1 MAKQRV
7 GLSSFFSPD
16 QKGFTEQFA
25 EYAGIQRARKE
36 AALGEIRKT
45 LSEKQVYSA
54 YAANANKL
62 LEDQVKQ
69 IAGSLDVD
77 PTAYTD
83 SVNDYL
89 KYYNYSEQFKG
100 FINEAAASYKA
111 DKEVDY
117 NTALKAIQEQ
127 YVKTGDLDELEQN
140 IINGVDAEKV
150 LLETPGALKADEII
164 KSRLEKLGSVDKLVD
179 VASRSLKPE
188 ESGYPFLYQD
198 SLAIRQRINNAIE
211 FDDKGNVKVKDAAEL
226 ERLGILDTM
235 FEDGR
240 VDAVVKQR
248 LTSEGKEITADNKK
262 QALREMI
269 SPFASGQ
276 FERKEEVRMIQNPT
290 YQAARSGV
298 ASRAAGEG
306 EKGKPVELLA
316 SKLDNMYTGVY
327 SLAAGGTSPDW
338 KTYKSKNQ
346 SPAGRPYTHYS
357 PIFNG
362 TVADIS
368 GKNYAIDGMFMDDD
382 FNLYIRGRE
391 VIKGDA
397 GPEADKRTPSDR
409 AAAAKAAALGEKAE
423 SKVSYGNQRVFA
435 FDPGQISMESTT
447 AGLRDD
453 FNLFATEARKQYRE
467 FKSGVKGRSQMTVE
481 DMIKQR
487 TAGQQSQQAG
497 EDVFDVKNPK

>member
-100 FINEAAASYKA
+100 FINDAAASYKA

-127 YVKTGDLDELEQN
+127 YVKTGNLDELEQN

-150 LLETPGALKADEII
+150 LLETPGALKADEVI
-164 KSRLEKLGSVDKLVD
+164 KSRLEKLGSVDKLVET
-179 VASRSLKPE
+179 AQKALKPE
-188 ESGYPFLYQD
+188 ESGYPFIYQETD
-198 SLAIRQRINNAIE
+198 SIRQRINNAIE
-211 FDDKGNVKVKDAAEL
+211 FDANGNIQVKDAAEL

-240 VDAVVKQR
+240 VEAVVKQR
-248 LTSEGKEITADNKK
+248 LTSEGKEITEENKRE
-262 QALREMI
+262 ALRNMI

-276 FERKEEVRMIQNPT
+276 LEKKEEVRMIEDPR
-290 YQAARSGV
+290 YKAALNRVSSSASG
-298 ASRAAGEG
+298 AG
-306 EKGKPVELLA
+306 EKGKSLELLS

-382 FNLYIRGRE
+382 FNLYLRGRE
-391 VIKGDA
+391 IIKEEA
-397 GPEADKRTPSDR
+397 GPSIPAGTS
-409 AAAAKAAALGEKAE
+409 AAKAAALKEKAE
-423 SKVSYGNQRVFA
+423 PKISYGEEQRIFA
-435 FDPGQISMESTT
+435 FDPMQIALQSTT

-453 FNLFATEARKQYRE
+453 FNTFAAEARNQYRA
-467 FKSGVKGRSQMTVE
+467 FKQGAIGESQKSPYE
-481 DMIKQR
+481 Q
-487 TAGQQSQQAG
+487 
-497 EDVFDVKNPK
+497 VKNRMQKQQETKKIVPFDKIIKE

>member
-54 YAANANKL
+54 YAANVNKL

-100 FINEAAASYKA
+100 FINDAAASYKA

-127 YVKTGDLDELEQN
+127 YVKTGNLDELEQN

-150 LLETPGALKADEII
+150 LLETPGALKADEVI
-164 KSRLEKLGSVDKLVD
+164 KSRLEKLGSVDKLVET
-179 VASRSLKPE
+179 AQKALKPE
-188 ESGYPFLYQD
+188 ESGYPFIYQETD
-198 SLAIRQRINNAIE
+198 SIRQRINNAIE
-211 FDDKGNVKVKDAAEL
+211 FDANGNIQVKDAAEL

-240 VDAVVKQR
+240 VEAVVKQR
-248 LTSEGKEITADNKK
+248 LTSEGKEITEENKRE
-262 QALREMI
+262 ALRNMI

-276 FERKEEVRMIQNPT
+276 LEKKEEVRMIEDPR
-290 YQAARSGV
+290 YKAALNRVSSSASG
-298 ASRAAGEG
+298 AG
-306 EKGKPVELLA
+306 EKGKSLELLS

-338 KTYKSKNQ
+338 KTYRSRNQ

-382 FNLYIRGRE
+382 FNLYLRGRE

-397 GPEADKRTPSDR
+397 GPKYDTTTAAGR
-409 AAAAKAAALGEKAE
+409 AAAAKAAAMGEKAE
-423 SKVSYGNQRVFA
+423 SKISYGNQRVFA

-453 FNLFATEARKQYRE
+453 FNTFAAEARNQYRA
-467 FKSGVKGRSQMTVE
+467 FKQGQSTQAPLTAEEILRRRNQQGSQTQTE
-481 DMIKQR
+481 
-487 TAGQQSQQAG
+487 
-497 EDVFDVKNPK
+497 EEEVFNVQNR

>member
-298 ASRAAGEG
+298 ASRASEQG

-327 SLAAGGTSPDW
+327 SIAQGGTSPDW
-338 KTYKSKNQ
+338 KTYRSRNQ
-346 SPAGRPYTHYS
+346 SPARRPYTHYS

-382 FNLYIRGRE
+382 FNLYLRGRE
-391 VIKGDA
+391 IIKGEA
-397 GPEADKRTPSDR
+397 GPSIPAGTS
-409 AAAAKAAALGEKAE
+409 AAKAAALKEKAE
-423 SKVSYGNQRVFA
+423 PKISYGEEQRIFA
-435 FDPGQISMESTT
+435 FDPMQIALQSTT

-453 FNLFATEARKQYRE
+453 FNKFAVEARNQYRA
-467 FKSGVKGRSQMTVE
+467 FKTGAKGGSQKT
-481 DMIKQR
+481 IQ
-487 TAGQQSQQAG
+487 
-497 EDVFDVKNPK
+497 DVFSPENKAKQEAANEDSFDYKNPK

>member
-100 FINEAAASYKA
+100 FINDAAASYKA

-117 NTALKAIQEQ
+117 NTALKAIQTQ

-150 LLETPGALKADEII
+150 LLETPGALKADEVI
-164 KSRLEKLGSVDKLVD
+164 KSRLEKLGSVDKLVET
-179 VASRSLKPE
+179 AQKALKPE
-188 ESGYPFLYQD
+188 ESGYPFIYQETD
-198 SLAIRQRINNAIE
+198 SIRQRINNAIE
-211 FDDKGNVKVKDAAEL
+211 FDANGNIRVKDAAEL

-240 VDAVVKQR
+240 VEAVVKQR
-248 LTSEGKEITADNKK
+248 LTSEGKEITEENKRE
-262 QALREMI
+262 ALRNMI

-276 FERKEEVRMIQNPT
+276 LEKKEEVRMIEDPR
-290 YQAARSGV
+290 YKAALNRVSSSASG
-298 ASRAAGEG
+298 AG
-306 EKGKPVELLA
+306 EKGKSLELLS
-316 SKLDNMYTGVY
+316 SKLDNMYAGVY

-368 GKNYAIDGMFMDDD
+368 GKNYAVDGMFMDDD

-391 VIKGDA
+391 VIKADA
-397 GPEADKRTPSDR
+397 GPAFDVKTPEGK
-409 AAAAKAAALGEKAE
+409 AAAAKAAAMGEKAE
-423 SKVSYGNQRVFA
+423 SKISYGNQRVFA

-447 AGLRDD
+447 AGLRDE
-453 FNLFATEARKQYRE
+453 FNLFATEARKQYRD
-467 FKSGVKGRSQMTVE
+467 FKSGVKGGSQMTVE
-481 DMIKQR
+481 DMIKAR
-487 TAGQQSQQAG
+487 SKEQQAQR
-497 EDVFDVKNPK
+497 EAQDVFDVKNPK